1 MHRSIALLLLILL
14 AAVTWLRS
22 PRAPR
27 LAQMTFDYVALTPR
41 PGTDPQYHLGAF
53 RLEGA
58 WHMASR
64 SRGFGGYSTLLA
76 MPDGQLLAVS
86 DSGGYL
92 RFTLPGQ
99 KPGALASGSL
109 DISRW
114 NDKADRDVESAT
126 RDPRTGTIWLGLE
139 GSNSIVRLG
148 PELNVE
154 AKVRP
159 GAIRHWGVNSGPE
172 AMARLADGRFVL
184 LREAFKGRLED
195 RRHDAVVF
203 EGDPATRPKSWHFT
217 FDGPKGFSPTDMTQ
231 LPDGRLLILMRR
243 LVWPM
248 PQRFAG
254 RIAIADPAEIRPGA
268 TWRAREV
275 ARIATSLPVDNFEGL
290 AAVPQGKDRLTVW
303 LISDDNFSDFQRT
316 LLWKLSVD
324 PRDLP

>member
-27 LAQMTFDYVALTPR
+27 LTEMTFDYVALTPR
-41 PGTDPQYHLGAF
+41 PGTDPHYHLGVF

-76 MPDGQLLAVS
+76 MPDGQLLAVG

-114 NDKADRDVESAT
+114 NDKADRDIESAT

-172 AMARLADGRFVL
+172 AMTRLADGRFVL

-203 EGDPATRPKSWHFT
+203 EGDPATRPKSWQFT
-217 FDGPKGFSPTDMTQ
+217 FDGPKGFSPTDITQ

-268 TWRAREV
+268 IWHAREV